1 MLPRSRASGENVAEP
16 VDRLA
21 DATARGRISGACRG
35 VAPRVGACHESVAM
49 EDRRWP
55 TYAPRKIALDTAVAS
70 GTTPHQG
77 SMRVRDTEGREYLDA
92 VVGIGCLPLGHGHP
106 KWIAAVEE
114 QMRKL
119 VSSAATFWTEPQQA
133 LVDQLVARTPI
144 DDAKVFLGNTGTEVT
159 EAAIKVALRATG
171 RKVIVAFEKAFHGR
185 TLGSIALTANPAYRA
200 PYVSI
205 LGEDDDRFAR
215 MNVARAP
222 FGELAAVEKLFAEHA
237 GDIAM
242 VVVEPVQ
249 GEGGINVASREFLV
263 GLRELCTRHG
273 ALLGL
278 DEIQS
283 GTGRTGNFLAWT
295 TIVGDDPSLR
305 PDLAWLAKAIGGGF
319 PIAACI
325 ARGDLAAHMTKGS
338 HGSTFGGNPL
348 ACAAAVATLRIMD
361 QENALAS
368 AAEQL
373 PTLRRIAA
381 EQALPRVREIRG
393 LGAMIGI
400 DVGDAD
406 LAGKLV
412 GELQQQ
418 GVLVTLS
425 GGTAIRLL
433 LPYHAGETELREVW
447 RALAACLAGA

>member
-1 MLPRSRASGENVAEP
+1 M
-16 VDRLA
+16 D
-21 DATARGRISGACRG
+21 
-35 VAPRVGACHESVAM
+35 
-49 EDRRWP
+49 DRRWP
-55 TYAPRKIALDTAVAS
+55 TYPPRKIALHTAVAS
-70 GTTPHQG
+70 GTTPNRG
-77 SMRVRDTEGREYLDA
+77 SFRVRDTEGKEYLDA

-114 QMRKL
+114 QMRTL
-119 VSSAATFWTEPQQA
+119 VASAGTFWTAPQQELA
-133 LVDQLVARTPI
+133 DMITARTPI
-144 DDAKVFLGNTGTEVT
+144 DDARVFFGNTGTEVT
-159 EAAIKVALRATG
+159 EAAIKLALRATG
-171 RKVIVAFEKAFHGR
+171 RKVIIAFEKAFHGR
-185 TLGSIALTANPAYRA
+185 TLGAIALTANPAYRA

-205 LGEDDDRFAR
+205 LGEPDDCFAR

-222 FGELAAVEKLFAEHA
+222 FGDLAAVQKLIAEHA
-237 GDIAM
+237 DQVAM

-249 GEGGINVASREFLV
+249 GEGGIHVASREFLV
-263 GLRELCTRHG
+263 GLRELCTKHG
-273 ALLGL
+273 VLLGL

-295 TIVGDDPSLR
+295 SIVGDDPKLR
-305 PDLAWLAKAIGGGF
+305 PDLAWVAKALGGGF

-325 ARGDLAAHMTKGS
+325 ASGELAAHMIKGS

-348 ACAAAVATLRIMD
+348 ACASALATLRIID
-361 QENALAS
+361 EENLLAS

-381 EQALPRVREIRG
+381 AAALPAVREIRG

-400 DVGDAD
+400 EIGDAE
-406 LAGKLV
+406 LAAKLV
-412 GELQQQ
+412 GKMQDQ

-433 LPYHAGETELREVW
+433 LPYHAGETELREIW
-447 RALAACLAGA
+447 STLAGCL

>member
-1 MLPRSRASGENVAEP
+1 
-16 VDRLA
+16 
-21 DATARGRISGACRG
+21 
-35 VAPRVGACHESVAM
+35 M

-55 TYAPRKIALDTAVAS
+55 TYPPRKIALDTAVAS
-70 GTTPHQG
+70 GTTPGRG
-77 SMRVRDTEGREYLDA
+77 SFRVRDTEGREYLDA
-92 VVGIGCLPLGHGHP
+92 IVGIGCLPLGHGHP

-119 VSSAATFWTEPQQA
+119 VSSAGTFWTEPQQD
-133 LVDQLVARTPI
+133 LVEMLSARVPI
-144 DDAKVFLGNTGTEVT
+144 DDARTFIGNTGTEVT
-159 EAAIKVALRATG
+159 EAAIKLALRATG
-171 RKVIVAFEKAFHGR
+171 RKVIVAFERAFHGR
-185 TLGSIALTANPAYRA
+185 TLGAIALTANPAYRA

-205 LGEDDDRFAR
+205 LGDEDDRFAR

-222 FGELAAVEKLFAEHA
+222 FGDLAAVERLFAEHA
-237 GDIAM
+237 DQIAM

-249 GEGGINVASREFLV
+249 GEGGIHVASREFLV

-273 ALLGL
+273 SLLGL

-295 TIVGDDPSLR
+295 SIVGDDPKLQ
-305 PDLAWLAKAIGGGF
+305 PDVVWLAKALGNGF
-319 PIAACI
+319 PIAACV
-325 ARGDLAAHMTKGS
+325 AREELAAHMVKGS

-348 ACAAAVATLRIMD
+348 ACAAAVATLRIID
-361 QENALAS
+361 QEGSMAS

-373 PTLRRIAA
+373 PTLQKIATA
-381 EQALPRVREIRG
+381 EPLSAVREIRG

-400 DVGDAD
+400 DVGETD
-406 LAGKLV
+406 LASKLV
-412 GELQQQ
+412 GDLQDK

-433 LPYHAGETELREVW
+433 LPYHAGEAELREIW
-447 RALAACLAGA
+447 STLAGCL